1 MSKRVL
7 VTGGAGFIGSYLCA
21 ALLKERSEVICVDN
35 ISTGRESNIAPLFD
49 YAGFTFLRRDI
60 LDPLDIEVDEIYNL
74 ASPASPPQ
82 YQLDPVRTLKTNT
95 IGVLN
100 VLELARTRNAKIFQ
114 ASTSEIYGDSV
125 FHPQNE
131 VCWGNVN
138 PVGVRSPYAEGKRCA
153 EAAFF
158 SYFRQYSVK
167 IKVARI
173 FNIYGPRM
181 SVSDGRVIPNFI
193 SSALRNEEI
202 LIYGDGSQTRSFCFI
217 DDFVEGAMKFMLSDD
232 QVTGPINIGNPEE
245 ITIRNLAALI
255 VKLTGSTSKFV
266 SRPLPRDD
274 PSKRLPDI
282 TTAHDI
288 LGWTPTTDLRGGLV
302 KTIELF
308 HKSLSSQ
315 ARSNL
320 SHDSLPL
327 LHESS

>member
-1 MSKRVL
+1 MSW
-7 VTGGAGFIGSYLCA
+7 
-21 ALLKERSEVICVDN
+21 
-35 ISTGRESNIAPLFD
+35 
-49 YAGFTFLRRDI
+49 
-60 LDPLDIEVDEIYNL
+60 NL
-74 ASPASPPQ
+74 PGLGTP
-82 YQLDPVRTLKTNT
+82 R
-95 IGVLN
+95 
-100 VLELARTRNAKIFQ
+100 IFQ
-114 ASTSEIYGDSV
+114 ASTSEIYGDFV

-131 VCWGNVN
+131 ACWGNVN

-167 IKVARI
+167 TKVARI

-193 SSALRNEEI
+193 FSALRNEEI

-217 DDFVEGAMKFMLSDD
+217 DDFVEGAMKFMLCDD

-255 VKLTGSTSKFV
+255 VELTGSTSKLV
-266 SRPLPRDD
+266 SRPLPQDD

-282 TTAHDI
+282 TMAHDI
-288 LGWTPTTDLRGGLV
+288 LGWAPTTDLRAGLV

-308 HKSLSSQ
+308 HKSLSS
-315 ARSNL
+315 SGKIKVY
-320 SHDSLPL
+320 
-327 LHESS
+327 